1 MHSLIIMHYHGAR
14 LRSNTSARQ
23 DEVPW
28 RLAASLACMQAQ
40 RFTAHGHMRGQRRAG
55 TSS

>member
-14 LRSNTSARQ
+14 LQSNTSARQ

-40 RFTAHGHMRGQRRAG
+40 RFTAHGHTRGQRRAG